1 MRVVDGSR
9 AGEVTNETV
18 DPQLPLEE
26 KPVGQAEARSCR
38 NGIRTRLKT
47 WEQSRKVRA
56 LEKKFSIF
64 VNPRLLAFTRP
75 CFLACVIGFL
85 SLAVFVAYTWYLLGQ
100 CEKKSFTTT
109 TRSEMVN
116 WFAEEEV
123 LDPMNNYQKNW
134 KCLYYTAKLM
144 ATEGDLFPE
153 VSSSYS
159 LHNDYYNNCADTG
172 RCEHRYVYKSTPG
185 HLRYEKCDIGTVRY
199 TKKAKT
205 EFYHWLADL
214 EERYYETSDLF
225 SRSNAVLTELE
236 QTLSSMLEHEEGSF
250 PVNEHGYEDFVW
262 IAAHDV
268 HKVPGAFDEVMEIFE
283 GINNCADYN
292 DCADGYNSSSKIPND
307 HPLWLFLQSE
317 PYTKFDGVVVES
329 ENKLKFQENY
339 GMQYQLSDTEV
350 DLVLQ
355 DPRVRLRSTGGGEF
369 PGLCKDSYY
378 DSSSY
383 STDIW
388 YGTDQPRT
396 AIGVP
401 GEPRCHYGS
410 AANLS
415 HSVLGFEFKLL
426 HKDTVQTAY
435 DDQRI
440 LNLLVHDAR
449 VQYIKDNR
457 HLTRSM
463 FCNPD
468 DYDEMILFR
477 APVGM
482 EHCKSDTSD
491 DPECTLVKK
500 CDLTGM
506 RSATKPGFTSFA
518 FAGEPALQPEHGSFL
533 AVVEVCPKLLDTM
546 GVALGFI
553 GQIEMFIT
561 LLTMACFLSCGCV
574 KVQGEDET
582 RSLRGRIAANLQL
595 ALDVAQE
602 LEADPGDATPS
613 QQAPANVHGEQAR
626 SPQSPVTAVRESP
639 RSSQSPP

>member
-1 MRVVDGSR
+1 MVD
-9 AGEVTNETV
+9 
-18 DPQLPLEE
+18 
-26 KPVGQAEARSCR
+26 
-38 NGIRTRLKT
+38 
-47 WEQSRKVRA
+47 
-56 LEKKFSIF
+56 
-64 VNPRLLAFTRP
+64 
-75 CFLACVIGFL
+75 
-85 SLAVFVAYTWYLLGQ
+85 
-100 CEKKSFTTT
+100 
-109 TRSEMVN
+109 

-159 LHNDYYNNCADTG
+159 FHNDYDNNCADTG
-172 RCEHRYVYKSTPG
+172 RCENRYVYKATPG

-199 TKKAKT
+199 TKKTKK
-205 EFYHWLADL
+205 EFYHWLADI
-214 EERYYETSDLF
+214 EEGNWNSENPW
-225 SRSNAVLTELE
+225 SNSYLTELE
-236 QTLSSMLEHEEGSF
+236 QTLSSMLEHEEGSH

-268 HKVPGAFDEVMEIFE
+268 HKVPGAFDEVMQIFAD
-283 GINNCADYN
+283 INNENRD
-292 DCADGYNSSSKIPND
+292 DSDKQVPND
-307 HPLWLFLQSE
+307 HPLWLYLQSE

-329 ENKLKFQENY
+329 ENKLKFQEGY
-339 GMQYQLSDTEV
+339 GMQYQLSDTE
-350 DLVLQ
+350 LELILQ
-355 DPRVRLRSTGGGEF
+355 DPRVRLRGTGGGQF
-369 PGLCKDSYY
+369 PGLCKEKW

-383 STDIW
+383 STEIW
-388 YGTDQPRT
+388 YGTDRRRST
-396 AIGVP
+396 IGLP

-435 DDQRI
+435 DDKKI

-482 EHCKSDTSD
+482 EHCTSDTSD

-506 RSATKPGFTSFA
+506 VSATQPGFTSVA
-518 FAGEPALQPEHGSFL
+518 GLGEPALQPEYGSFL

-546 GVALGFI
+546 GIALGFI

-574 KVQGEDET
+574 KVQGEEET

-602 LEADPGDATPS
+602 IEENPGDATPS
-613 QQAPANVHGEQAR
+613 QQTPAKVHGEQAR
-626 SPQSPVTAVRESP
+626 SPQSPVTAVRKSP
-639 RSSQSPP
+639 RSSQSPPSRSGSHHSHRSPQSLQSGRAASSHLTLDATQEQDYSRVTAPEPEPAGSGNVNM